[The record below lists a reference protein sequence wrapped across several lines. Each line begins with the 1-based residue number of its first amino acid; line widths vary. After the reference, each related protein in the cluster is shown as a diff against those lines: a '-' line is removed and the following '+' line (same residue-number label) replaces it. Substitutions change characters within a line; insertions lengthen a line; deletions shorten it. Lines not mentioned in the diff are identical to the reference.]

1 MKVKI
6 VTYKK
11 GDNALDI
18 LNHEYETNNSEIFTE
33 GRKISIDSSDEI
45 YTVMKTWF
53 DVPTET
59 LYVQVTKIGS
69 KFNWLNG
76 LL

>member
-45 YTVMKTWF
+45 YTVIKTWF

-69 KFNWLNG
+69 KFNWLNEF
-76 LL
+76 L

>member
-1 MKVKI
+1 MKEKI
-6 VTYKK
+6 VTYRK

-53 DVPTET
+53 DIPTET

-69 KFNWLNG
+69 KFNWLNKF
-76 LL
+76 L